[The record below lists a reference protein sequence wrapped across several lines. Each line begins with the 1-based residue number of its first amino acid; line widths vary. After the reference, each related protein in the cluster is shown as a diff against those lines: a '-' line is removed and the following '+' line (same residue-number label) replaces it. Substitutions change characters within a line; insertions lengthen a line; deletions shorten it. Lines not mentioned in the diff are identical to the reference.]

1 LSNII
6 ARKMPTQRSARVPP
20 AVSSAGP
27 YADYLHRCIE
37 EERAALAR
45 EVHDDI
51 GGALAALRFDLGW
64 IGRHTDDAAVKAR
77 VDGATEMLAY
87 AIDACQRIA
96 QDLQP
101 PALAKGLAAAVRG
114 LAAGFERRTGIKTRF
129 TSASAAGIEPG
140 RAVQQVAY
148 RTAQEALTN
157 IGKHAQCS
165 EVSIAL
171 RAGATLLTLEI
182 ADNGQGV
189 SRAALDK
196 AAALGLK
203 GLRQRARTVNG
214 RLRVGSRHGEGTAVV
229 LRVPLHEAAVAPASS
244 GRGLPA

>member
-1 LSNII
+1 
-6 ARKMPTQRSARVPP
+6 MPTPRSERPPPP
-20 AVSSAGP
+20 APGAGP
-27 YADYLHRCIE
+27 FADYLHHCIA

-51 GGALAALRFDLGW
+51 GGALAALRFDLAW
-64 IGRHTDDAAVKAR
+64 IGRHASDAALLSR
-77 VDGATEMLAY
+77 VDAATEMLGY
-87 AIDACQRIA
+87 AIGASQRIA
-96 QDLQP
+96 LELQP
-101 PALAKGLAAAVRG
+101 PALDQGLAAAVRG

-129 TSASAAGIEPG
+129 TARAGSIEPA

-165 EVSIAL
+165 EVSIEL
-171 RAGATLLTLEI
+171 RAGIDELTLAI

-196 AAALGLK
+196 PAALGLK

-214 RLRVGSRHGEGTAVV
+214 RLRVGSRQGAGTSVV
-229 LRVPLHEAAVAPASS
+229 LKVPLQAGAAVPAGALTAP
-244 GRGLPA
+244 PAGSATPR